1 MADKTE
7 KEPRFIPSP
16 MNNQMINY
24 KVYYMSRLEKLIYTL
39 LVFAAGGFVG
49 WVFYGGLFKADGE
62 ATLMTYISDAVVICL
77 VGGIAIKVFLP
88 MLRTV

>member
-49 WVFYGGLFKADGE
+49 WVFYGEIGRAH
-62 ATLMTYISDAVVICL
+62 V
-77 VGGIAIKVFLP
+77 
-88 MLRTV
+88 